1 MPDLMR
7 ELRGLRPEER
17 QRLEAFA
24 ELFDRID
31 ASSYATYAEA
41 SETPEVKAAK
51 ENASELLGSGE
62 RRNAVRGAVNAFVDA
77 ATIAYSRRLPLPD
90 TIMVFN
96 SLPDRAEERV
106 HFLNSVERA
115 VVAVTLWDEL
125 ADEDRVALLGPWGFS
140 VIPLI
145 EGQP

>member
-1 MPDLMR
+1 MPDLIDQ
-7 ELRGLRPEER
+7 LVGLRPDER
-17 QRLEAFA
+17 KRLETFA

-31 ASSYATYAEA
+31 ASSYATFAET
-41 SETPEVKAAK
+41 SESPEVRAAK
-51 ENASELLGSGE
+51 ENASELLGSGA

-77 ATIAYSRRLPLPD
+77 ATVAYSRRLPLPD

-115 VVAVTLWDEL
+115 VVAVILWDEL
-125 ADEDRVALLGPWGFS
+125 KDEDRVALLGPWGFN

-145 EGQP
+145 EGQA